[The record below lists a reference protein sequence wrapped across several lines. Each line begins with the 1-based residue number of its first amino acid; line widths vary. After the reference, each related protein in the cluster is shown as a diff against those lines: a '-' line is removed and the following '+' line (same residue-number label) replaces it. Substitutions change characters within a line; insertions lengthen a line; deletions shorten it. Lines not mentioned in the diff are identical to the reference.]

1 MLRKLLNI
9 FLPGVDLPLMV
20 FDWLKWVQWNIENLA
35 VLLEKMSE
43 IMKEAAAG
51 GAGIAARIAKQ
62 VKARVTAINRPNVIS
77 AFYRSNRYSRGAKEL
92 EDAGTPMLSVAGM
105 AGPIVRLGKVDEASL
120 PST

>member
-1 MLRKLLNI
+1 
-9 FLPGVDLPLMV
+9 MV